1 MKIKQQTTT
10 ANDGLA
16 SNSSANRESLPVKI
30 KLADQMYEGELTRSI
45 SDEFPSE
52 INLQEIFQN
61 ISTIIHDMNNHMTTI
76 LGNADLGL
84 TRADKQDDIYE
95 NIEVIKTVGSRIQDL
110 LCSLSETTDCLNSG
124 TVRDRKNKARGN
136 HSTESN
142 VNAANGTGKP
152 YRGRILV
159 MDDKQEVRSIVGRI
173 LIRLGYEVDTAPDG
187 ITTIEKYEYN
197 LYSGRRYDA
206 VILDVNIPGGFG
218 AEITYQELFKIDP
231 DVRAVVFSGCHN
243 VGIMNNYDKFGF
255 RGCVT
260 KPFTVDE
267 LNKIIYQAIAG

>member
-1 MKIKQQTTT
+1 MKLKQQTT
-10 ANDGLA
+10 AAKNGLV
-16 SNSSANRESLPVKI
+16 SNLSAERESLPVKI
-30 KLADQMYEGELTRSI
+30 QLADRVYEGHLTGSL
-45 SDEFPSE
+45 SDEFSPE
-52 INLQEIFQN
+52 LNLQGIFQN
-61 ISTIIHDMNNHMTTI
+61 IRTIIHDINNHMTTI

-84 TRADKQDDIYE
+84 TQTDKHDDIYE
-95 NIEVIKTVGSRIQDL
+95 NIETIKTVGSKIQDL
-110 LCSLSETTDCLNSG
+110 LCALSDTTDRLKPV
-124 TVRDRKNKARGN
+124 TDRDRKSRTRATHPTSSSIASDN
-136 HSTESN
+136 EI
-142 VNAANGTGKP
+142 AAP

-187 ITTIEKYEYN
+187 VTTIEKYERNFN
-197 LYSGRRYDA
+197 LGRRYDA

-218 AEITYQELFKIDP
+218 AEIAYQELYKIDP